1 MNHDWIVYCDI
12 CGQRYKASE
21 TTKLSNYTGKGGLI
35 VCRHDVDKID
45 YGLVPYLIKAEQN
58 VPYVRVNHTNT
69 DDGSPLVDLEDMT
82 FQYYL
87 ASSQDGAI
95 IVSSQDDAYIISTTP
110 I

>member
-1 MNHDWIVYCDI
+1 MT
-12 CGQRYKASE
+12 Q
-21 TTKLSNYTGKGGLI
+21 LSNYTGKGGLI
-35 VCRHDVDKID
+35 VCNHDVDKID
-45 YGLVPYLIKAEQN
+45 YGLVPYLVKKEQN

-82 FQYYL
+82 YQYYL

-95 IVSSQDDAYIISTTP
+95 IVSSQDDAYIVSTSP